1 MRESGR
7 LPAAGRRQRD
17 VRAADEIAV
26 SQPEAVSRAR
36 SRAWLARLCFALVAV
51 AVAILIA
58 FAGLRSIAMLGVAL
72 VSAAVSLAAA
82 YWFLAERGIR
92 RWLALAVLVLSP
104 VAVIIV
110 FAVRGLLWVALASA
124 GAWLLAGLAARA
136 ALAPDPSDWRMPEL
150 RVDRAARHPFLIM
163 NPRSGGGKVAKFDL
177 KHKAE
182 ELGAQVFMVDGPG
195 PADVEAV
202 AERAVAE
209 GADLLGVAGGDGTQ
223 ALVAGVA
230 ANHGLPFVVITAG
243 TRNHFALDLGLDRDD
258 PAACLAA
265 LTDGVDL
272 RVDLGA
278 INGQTFVNN
287 ASFGAYAE
295 IVESPQYR
303 EDKLNQPW
311 TSCLT
316 CSAASAGLFLRPRRR
331 SAHRGSASVLD
342 RQQSVRNGR
351 RGWPRSPR
359 PAGSRGAR
367 RRGRQRD
374 TARGRRPACCVA
386 LGPAGYRPT
395 SAARSSSTATR
406 QTSASASTVNRSSY
420 RGRCDAALDLVRSA
434 SGCLGSGQ
442 VSRRLTRGWT
452 GRTCGSSR
460 CRPDPGRPGERRL
473 PAVR

>member
-1 MRESGR
+1 MRASGR

-72 VSAAVSLAAA
+72 ASAAVSLAAA

-182 ELGAQVFMVDGPG
+182 ELGAQVFMVDGPE

-278 INGQTFVNN
+278 INGRTFVNN

-295 IVESPQYR
+295 IVESPEYR
-303 EDKLNQPW
+303 EDKLKSTLNLLPDLLSGQRG
-311 TSCLT
+311 TVLT
-316 CSAASAGLFLRPRRR
+316 ATAGDRRITGPQALLVANNPYGTGDPAGL
-331 SAHRGSASVLD
+331 
-342 RQQSVRNGR
+342 
-351 RGWPRSPR
+351 
-359 PAGSRGAR
+359 
-367 RRGRQRD
+367 
-374 TARGRRPACCVA
+374 GRRPRLDRGVLGVVGVRVKSARQAASLLRGTRSGHIGATTATTLIVEGGTPTIRAGIDGESVA
-386 LGPAGYRPT
+386 LSPP
-395 SAARSSSTATR
+395 
-406 QTSASASTVNRSSY
+406 V
-420 RGRCDAALDLVRSA
+420 RCAI
-434 SGCLGSGQ
+434 
-442 VSRRLTRGWT
+442 
-452 GRTCGSSR
+452 
-460 CRPDPGRPGERRL
+460 RPGALRVRVPRQRPGVPTPHARMDWARLWQLAL
-473 PAVR
+473 PA